1 MGSLALAQDGGIA
14 SENLAAGI
22 PDEQYQAIVHEF
34 FLA

>member
-14 SENLAAGI
+14 SDNLAAGI
-22 PDEQYQAIVHEF
+22 PDEEYTKIAHEF